1 MSDDDSNTDQSR
13 FPTCEL
19 EDFDFTKTYEIAM
32 ALSCR
37 GEFTYYLTRR
47 PGDAEQFQQFCA
59 DTLDNALGYATHIVG
74 VYKATVTI
82 DPTPITTFG
91 EPDYKAAQ
99 ARLVEEHEAHYKHM
113 EAGAKSFI
121 TQMFGVDEDRIVSM
135 FPGRESLVN
144 EVVEGA
150 KEILASEAS
159 KTDDD
164 K

>member
-37 GEFTYYLTRR
+37 GDFTYYLTRR

-99 ARLVEEHEAHYKHM
+99 ARLVEEHEAHY
-113 EAGAKSFI
+113 I

-135 FPGRESLVN
+135 FPGRESLLN

-150 KEILASEAS
+150 REILASEAS